1 MLGALMKSPRSR
13 RGLTII
19 ELMVVVGV
27 VAVLAALAAPSL
39 RDLMARQR
47 VAAINAEL
55 VTDLQFARSEAVSR
69 NRDVYV
75 TFRIDNLAG
84 QPPMTCYTVHTRG
97 TVGNCDCRQPL
108 GTACPNLAELVEIKT
123 VQVLRST
130 TATLQPQPWPANYLR
145 FSAARGLSSWHGHD
159 PDSASYTADW
169 QDYQVTVASSL
180 SGQLRTSTNITGRP
194 QVCTPDGSISG
205 VARCSE

>member
-1 MLGALMKSPRSR
+1 MLGALMQSPRSR

-39 RDLMARQR
+39 RDFMARQR

-75 TFRIDNLAG
+75 TFRTDDRAG

-97 TVGNCDCRQPL
+97 TVGNCDCRKPL
-108 GTACPNLAELVEIKT
+108 GTACPNLAET
-123 VQVLRST
+123 
-130 TATLQPQPWPANYLR
+130 
-145 FSAARGLSSWHGHD
+145 RGD
-159 PDSASYTADW
+159 
-169 QDYQVTVASSL
+169 Q
-180 SGQLRTSTNITGRP
+180 
-194 QVCTPDGSISG
+194 DGSGPALDDRHLAAAALACQLPALLGSPRAG
-205 VARCSE
+205 VLAWA

>member
-1 MLGALMKSPRSR
+1 VLGALMQSPRSQ

-55 VTDLQFARSEAVSR
+55 MTDLQFARSEAVAR

-84 QPPMTCYTVHTRG
+84 QPPMTCYTVHTRNLYA
-97 TVGNCDCRQPL
+97 TCDCRNPL
-108 GTACPNLAELVEIKT
+108 GTACPNHEEIVEIKT

-145 FSAARGLSSWHGHD
+145 FAAARGLASWHGHD
-159 PDSASYTADW
+159 ASSADYTADW
-169 QDYQVTVASSL
+169 QDYQVTVASTL